1 MRTQTDILGFSEKKL
16 TKLEIFVNFLK
27 KKHFFTLFSHFF
39 FFFQFFLIS
48 ICSFEGVQHL

>member
-1 MRTQTDILGFSEKKL
+1 MPTQIDILGISEKKL

-39 FFFQFFLIS
+39 LKRIFFDFNLQF
-48 ICSFEGVQHL
+48 